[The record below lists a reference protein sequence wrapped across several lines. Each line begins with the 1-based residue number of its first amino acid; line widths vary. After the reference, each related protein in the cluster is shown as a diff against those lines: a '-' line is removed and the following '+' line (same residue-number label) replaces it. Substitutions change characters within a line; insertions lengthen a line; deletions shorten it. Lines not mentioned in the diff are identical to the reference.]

1 MERPRAELAEAKA
14 KAEEPK
20 KLWRKVEGMP
30 SSGRRRNHGER
41 SGGGCGGGGGGR
53 DELAVLR

>member
-1 MERPRAELAEAKA
+1 MERARAELAEAEA

-41 SGGGCGGGGGGR
+41 SGGGCGGGGGR
-53 DELAVLR
+53 E